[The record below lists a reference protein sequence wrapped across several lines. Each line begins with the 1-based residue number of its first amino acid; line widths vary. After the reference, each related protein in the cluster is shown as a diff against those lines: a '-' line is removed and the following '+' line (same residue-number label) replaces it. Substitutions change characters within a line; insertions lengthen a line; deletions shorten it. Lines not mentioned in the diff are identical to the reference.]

1 MLPLPLRSRSLLL
14 AAIGALA
21 IQAAPASALS
31 ITLNV
36 EFDDGTIGPH
46 ATVTITESGGGLD
59 FEVSLAG
66 TDLGAGSDLHE
77 FYFNL
82 AGDPANIQLTSSQVV
97 NTPFALL
104 SEPSVAGGAGSSFE
118 YGVDFGDGGGP
129 PGNGVLKSAS
139 FRVTADQPLT
149 LASLAPLS
157 ETSAGIEVH
166 FALHVQGT
174 SAPFSTSETVGGVIP
189 EPGTLLLLGAGL
201 AGLAATGRRSR

>member
-46 ATVTITESGGGLD
+46 ATVTITES
-59 FEVSLAG
+59 
-66 TDLGAGSDLHE
+66 DLGAGSDLHE